1 MDPQLAPGATKAAH
15 HIAVRLLSTD
25 ELLQLP
31 LSQLEDLHSV
41 VSDGARLKYEGTR
54 NLVPPSVH
62 AQYVKR
68 IGKALEVLRAPEL
81 DDYTY
86 DQLFAMPYADLAALQ
101 AQLSVP
107 TPRFRCT
114 SQPCLWRCHQLKSLR
129 TRVDHTVRLY
139 HAHCVEWKSTEDLLA
154 HSSKAELEEVESLL
168 TKPGLV
174 FYVRGEL
181 CPRELSSTEVAS
193 LLRRVQRACWLCV
206 NCDVY
211 DYRILD
217 RLDYTMEE
225 LKNMS
230 HCTLFRLRVAARARC
245 CIPKDCFDEKR
256 SHMDFPWTRWAAE
269 HKTLRHNVQMV
280 IDAKYPNLTYRNAVC
295 LMC

>member
-1 MDPQLAPGATKAAH
+1 MISFLLCLTQIWQLFKRSYRYPRRAFAAH
-15 HIAVRLLSTD
+15 LNLACGAATSSKVSALVLTTLSDSTMPTVWNGSRPKICLLT
-25 ELLQLP
+25 
-31 LSQLEDLHSV
+31 
-41 VSDGARLKYEGTR
+41 
-54 NLVPPSVH
+54 
-62 AQYVKR
+62 
-68 IGKALEVLRAPEL
+68 
-81 DDYTY
+81 
-86 DQLFAMPYADLAALQ
+86 
-101 AQLSVP
+101 
-107 TPRFRCT
+107 
-114 SQPCLWRCHQLKSLR
+114 
-129 TRVDHTVRLY
+129 
-139 HAHCVEWKSTEDLLA
+139 

-280 IDAKYPNLTYRNAVC
+280 IDRCQVSQLDLSQCSLPYVLNRRHVLQECACPET
-295 LMC
+295 